1 MARPQTATLPLTP
14 LARGAVLLPGLV
26 QRITVSSGRPDIP
39 ALLAH
44 VYERAAAKGP
54 DGRIDG
60 VPIACVPVSS
70 PPVGPAGQLLVTN
83 GDEPDGSPAGPAAAR
98 SHHLFGFGVAAKV
111 VGIDGRGSGEFALRV
126 EGTAR
131 VRVDAVTHERPF
143 FEVSVTYLADASTC
157 PRPRRLAVAKPPP
170 SPQSTSPTSSC
181 SVSSPCSSCGPES
194 SSPY

>member
-1 MARPQTATLPLTP
+1 MGRSQTATLPLIP

-70 PPVGPAGQLLVTN
+70 PLVGPTGQLLINN
-83 GDEPDGSPAGPAAAR
+83 GEEPDSSQVGEVNPAIASR
-98 SHHLFGFGVAAKV
+98 DDLFGFGVAAKV

-126 EGTAR
+126 EGMSR
-131 VRVDAVTHERPF
+131 VRVDSITRERPF
-143 FEVSVTYLADASTC
+143 FEAKVTYFTDASMS
-157 PRPRRLAVAKPPP
+157 P
-170 SPQSTSPTSSC
+170 SAGP
-181 SVSSPCSSCGPES
+181 SVSCRRHIRNR
-194 SSPY
+194 